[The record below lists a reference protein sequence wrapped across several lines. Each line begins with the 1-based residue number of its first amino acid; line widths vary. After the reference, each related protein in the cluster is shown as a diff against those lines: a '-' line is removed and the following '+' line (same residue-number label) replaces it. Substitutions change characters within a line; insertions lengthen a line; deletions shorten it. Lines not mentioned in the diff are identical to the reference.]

1 MADREIVRRHFWFLG
16 RVQGVGFWYRAFY
29 IAQALGLSGWVR
41 NSWDERVEMEV
52 QGTREAISEMLIQ
65 LREQRFVDI
74 ERIEEENIP
83 LEADG
88 WFSIK

>member
-1 MADREIVRRHFWFLG
+1 MADREIVRRHFWVSG
-16 RVQGVGFWYRAFY
+16 RVQGVGFRYRAFY
-29 IAQALGLSGWVR
+29 LAQALGLSGWVR
-41 NSWDERVEMEV
+41 NSWDERVELVV